1 MAAVSNYSQHPCGP
15 QWLIYSGAL
24 GGAVRER
31 TPSTQLCSLTM
42 LNALR
47 FKTLNARPQ
56 VTLRGYVI
64 VYFTPPH
71 THSASFFLSFY
82 LCASVSAVRCRF

>member
-47 FKTLNARPQ
+47 SKTLNAQPQ
-56 VTLRGYVI
+56 ITLRGYVI
-64 VYFTPPH
+64 VYFTAPPP
-71 THSASFFLSFY
+71 TPPPFPEFLFVR
-82 LCASVSAVRCRF
+82 LCVTGQM